1 MRAGVLVITT
11 IAGLLLY
18 PLATHFLILINAEHF
33 ALIGL
38 MGLSALAVTWR
49 WWKQKSIAL
58 GGVELYLI
66 VLIVGTINLFTL
78 SAQALSV
85 PFVVV
90 NFMLAIFVLRSLE
103 PARVPVFERIVRLAH
118 GENLPARVCR
128 LARLFTRIW
137 GWYFMLV
144 AAVSLTLA
152 LVAPLAWWSWFSNIG
167 YFVVTP
173 LVVGVMHVY
182 QVTVFRRHGVAMTWR
197 ELLRVAKTPVS
208 DPRHPLSG
216 FRRG

>member
-18 PLATHFLILINAEHF
+18 PLATHFLILIHAERL

-38 MGLSALAVTWR
+38 MGLSALAVAWR

-85 PFVVV
+85 PFIVV

-103 PARVPVFERIVRLAH
+103 PARVPVFERMVRLAH
-118 GENLPARVCR
+118 GDNLPGPVCHQ
-128 LARLFTRIW
+128 ARLFTRIW
-137 GWYFMLV
+137 GWYFLLV
-144 AAVSLTLA
+144 AVASLVLA
-152 LVAPLAWWSWFSNIG
+152 LLAPLAWWSWFSNIG
-167 YFVVTP
+167 YFIVTP
-173 LVVGVMHVY
+173 VVVAVMHVY

-197 ELLRVAKTPVS
+197 EFLRVAKTPVS
-208 DPRHPLSG
+208 DPRHPLAG
-216 FRRG
+216 LRRG